1 MMRASASDSG
11 LKPVILE
18 FKLKDN
24 GYEILL
30 DKHLFG
36 AVQKISGLPTWE
48 EMKETVKFLLPEEE
62 FILLWR
68 GNRNGGQ
75 ITAIPIIR

>member
-1 MMRASASDSG
+1 MMPSAKSSG
-11 LKPVILE
+11 LTPVILE
-18 FKLKDN
+18 FKLKDD

-36 AVQKISGLPTWE
+36 AVQKISGLQTWQ